1 MQQNEYTVAAQQ
13 TLAGRRFSGN
23 YSPGKATSNQKKTYA
38 IDQMLISGILEA
50 LGNPPLRVELWDG
63 QEITAS
69 AAPVQMTLLI
79 RDRDALLRLIADPE
93 FYFGEMYVT
102 GRVEVLFDL
111 PLFLETIYRA
121 LPRRRSPGLLK
132 RFLATVSSGARNTPT
147 KAAHNI
153 YHHYDI
159 SNEFYK
165 LWLDEQM
172 VYTCAYFADP
182 AFTLEAAQVAKLEYI
197 CRKLRLRPGESVV
210 EAGCG
215 WGALALYMAKNYG
228 VSVKAYNLSQE
239 QLHYARARAKEHE
252 LQEKVEFIEG
262 DYREIVGE
270 FDVFV
275 SVGMLEHVGIKDYSA
290 LGSVMDHC
298 LSPSGRGLIHSIGR
312 DSARNMNAW
321 IERYIFPGACPP
333 SLSQM
338 MTLFEPQGFSVLD
351 VENLRLHYATTIEHW
366 SQRFEKAADQVAATF
381 DPAFVRAWRLYLA
394 GSLAAFRSGDMQLF
408 QVTFSRTGCN
418 QIPWSRSDIYSPALC
433 HEIL

>member
-1 MQQNEYTVAAQQ
+1 MQQSQNIVATQQ
-13 TLAGRRFSGN
+13 ALAGRRFSGN
-23 YSPGKATSNQKKTYA
+23 YLAAKSTGEQKKTYA
-38 IDQMLISGILEA
+38 FDQILIRGVLEA
-50 LGNPPLRVELWDG
+50 LGNPPLRVKLWDG
-63 QEITAS
+63 QEISSSTA
-69 AAPVQMTLLI
+69 PIQMSLLI

-102 GRVEVLFDL
+102 GRIEVLFDL

-121 LPRRRSPGLLK
+121 LPRRRPPGLLK
-132 RFLATVSSGARNTPT
+132 KLFGTVNGGARNTPS
-147 KAAHNI
+147 KAARNI

-159 SNEFYK
+159 GNDFYK

-172 VYTCAYFADP
+172 VYTCAYFSDP
-182 AFTLEAAQVAKLEYI
+182 ALSLEAAQSAKLEYI
-197 CRKLRLRPGESVV
+197 CRKLHLRPGESVV

-228 VSVKAYNLSQE
+228 VSVKAYNLSRE
-239 QLHYARARAKEHE
+239 QLAYAQVRAEQQG

-275 SVGMLEHVGIKDYSA
+275 SVGMLEHVGIKDYSE
-290 LGSVMDHC
+290 LGKLMDRC

-312 DSARNMNAW
+312 DSARDMNAW

-338 MTLFEPQGFSVLD
+338 MTLFEPHGFSILD
-351 VENLRLHYATTIEHW
+351 IENLRLHYAATIEHW
-366 SQRFEKAADQVAATF
+366 LQRFEKAADQVTATF

-408 QVTFSRTGCN
+408 QVVFSRTGCN
-418 QIPWSRSDIYSPALC
+418 QIPWSRDEIYTPALC
-433 HEIL
+433 HDLL